1 MRHLFRWA
9 VPDLTKCI
17 TVIIPDMYIKRETGS
32 LIAQPNL
39 FAFEYAGHQGE
50 RWPTN
55 TGISRRCK
63 CQPTNVAIRQAQMST
78 LFPHLVQVVLSP
90 GWSDRQGGRSDTNL
104 WVCLKRLPN
113 RKFSEFW
120 SRGSGG
126 GRNFRPPVSTPL
138 NSDVVNFDRQAEHRQ
153 LFSPLIAWD
162 QEALTKQ
169 LAHMS
174 FEDYDKMWRKCGRE
188 KMLMFWFVMCIIDLF
203 VFFF

>member
-9 VPDLTKCI
+9 VPDLTKYI
-17 TVIIPDMYIKRETGS
+17 TVIIPDMYIKWETGS

-50 RWPTN
+50 RWPAN

-104 WVCLKRLPN
+104 WVCLKRLKTGN
-113 RKFSEFW
+113 L
-120 SRGSGG
+120 
-126 GRNFRPPVSTPL
+126 VS
-138 NSDVVNFDRQAEHRQ
+138 FDRGAVVVVEISGLLYQ
-153 LFSPLIAWD
+153 LLLI
-162 QEALTKQ
+162 
-169 LAHMS
+169 
-174 FEDYDKMWRKCGRE
+174 
-188 KMLMFWFVMCIIDLF
+188 LMEWILMVRLNTDNFLPHS
-203 VFFF
+203 